1 MADNTIDTL
10 NIQIESSSSRAV
22 QSINDLIKKLDVLNK
37 SLNGINTG
45 GLRNYAKELGRV
57 TVAFSSLGN
66 VNTSGLDRTI
76 AKLNAL
82 SKINLSNLQNQKISL
97 DLEIKGGDQTQKLQY
112 AIDKTI
118 RDIKV
123 DTSSLSEQ
131 LIKSFDLKGGAA
143 AKIRAQMNEL
153 SKAMASSYDG
163 TDMSA
168 KLSDTLNSIANTII
182 KSGSVVKGN
191 LGSYL
196 DGAEQEWIDFYNFFK
211 NKRIYVSDMLKA
223 DVGNGEFNS
232 LLKENLSNIVRDAAK
247 GINLNE
253 SWGELADRFPTLIP
267 KDTINAADQLIA
279 VLESLKKVRDS
290 IKPVSIQDLTGRD
303 SAMASDKA
311 WGFSTDAYNQLAE
324 SVKKHIESALSTANG
339 ELPVDVKINTDKIVL
354 DIQKAINK
362 AADLKY
368 KTVNVTL
375 DADVTT
381 VKDAITKK

>member
-168 KLSDTLNSIANTII
+168 KLNDTLNSIANTII

-247 GINLNE
+247 GINH
-253 SWGELADRFPTLIP
+253 GE
-267 KDTINAADQLIA
+267 NWQ
-279 VLESLKKVRDS
+279 
-290 IKPVSIQDLTGRD
+290 
-303 SAMASDKA
+303 
-311 WGFSTDAYNQLAE
+311 TDFL
-324 SVKKHIESALSTANG
+324 L
-339 ELPVDVKINTDKIVL
+339 
-354 DIQKAINK
+354 
-362 AADLKY
+362 
-368 KTVNVTL
+368 
-375 DADVTT
+375 
-381 VKDAITKK
+381 